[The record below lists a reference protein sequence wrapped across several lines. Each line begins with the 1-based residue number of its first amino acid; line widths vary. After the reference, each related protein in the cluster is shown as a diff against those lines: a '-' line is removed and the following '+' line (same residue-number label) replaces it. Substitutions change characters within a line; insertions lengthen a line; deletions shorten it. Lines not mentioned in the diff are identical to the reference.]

1 MHISLIFCIFAYTV
15 NHFMEDQERE
25 YLKENIHR
33 LERWETTPTVPSGR
47 CSDLTEVEKEKLIDL
62 LFARLENDRVSDVRL
77 EDGIKRMADELQRAN
92 EASARWEQRT
102 ISAEKRADAA
112 EKRAW
117 EAEKKAESYRTAMQ
131 AKIDILLSRVEQLRN
146 GDELRA
152 MTVRAE
158 KAEKAVAD
166 LLASGRTLRGQ
177 VYGTKSQRRR
187 NDDDKNDDAPRDAQS
202 EKDNMGGKDTVEAL
216 PESDKSGEG
225 PDTDSWVEDNYRSKR
240 VYREGARH
248 RTMKA
253 ARRCVHESDRDAVP
267 EGWTIVREE
276 KRFAYD
282 KTTVIVEHE
291 YIYLVVRDT
300 EGNEKVMFLPKNK
313 GEEKWTE
320 TRDGEDIAI
329 HPVAPVED
337 SLKDNGGNYI
347 ADCFP
352 HTHASS
358 GMMAQLVTD
367 HFVNNIPYYRLRR
380 YFNDNGM
387 SVSRQTFINWLY
399 EGGVELQKLIPVL
412 LDTAVRK
419 DSIINCDETWCKVR
433 VKGEYA
439 KRYIWCLVNR
449 ELKIVIYFY
458 KKGARSRDALKSIL
472 DGRYPKALQSD
483 GYNVYLYLDDAVIDT
498 EHLCCMAHARA
509 KFFYAW
515 QANKESDAGYI
526 LRIIQELYSLEG
538 HYKKLGLSPEEV
550 KKVRNG
556 GRSMELVIMLRSK
569 IDSMKSAGHPPRSE
583 LLDNAVNYMDD
594 FWKQLFAYRNDGRYT
609 IDNTLAERF
618 MRPLSG
624 ERKNSLFY
632 GSGKMAGI
640 ASVYHTLIS
649 TCRLMKV
656 SVTEYFRKVFRMIVT
671 GYDNLTSLLP
681 MNMGLAVNN
690 Y

>member
-1 MHISLIFCIFAYTV
+1 
-15 NHFMEDQERE
+15 MEDLERE
-25 YLKENIHR
+25 YLKENMRR
-33 LERWETTPTVPSGR
+33 LERWEDTPAAPSVR
-47 CSDLTEVEKEKLIDL
+47 SSDLTEVEKEKLIDM
-62 LFARLENDRVSDVRL
+62 LFANNERLMSELAGLRQDMERQSGEMRLVNERSSGFEQRALAAERRADREAVERRL
-77 EDGIKRMADELQRAN
+77 LQSKIDEL
-92 EASARWEQRT
+92 
-102 ISAEKRADAA
+102 
-112 EKRAW
+112 
-117 EAEKKAESYRTAMQ
+117 
-131 AKIDILLSRVEQLRN
+131 LSLVKELRN

-152 MTVRAE
+152 MTARAE

-187 NDDDKNDDAPRDAQS
+187 NDDDKNDDARRDAQS
-202 EKDNMGGKDTVEAL
+202 EKDNMGGRDTVEAL
-216 PESDKSGEG
+216 PESDKSGDG
-225 PDTDSWVEDNYRSKR
+225 ADTDSWVEDNYRSKR
-240 VYREGARH
+240 AYREGARH

-291 YIYLVVRDT
+291 YRYLVVRDA

-313 GEEKWTE
+313 GEEKWIE
-320 TRDGEDIAI
+320 TRNGEEIEI
-329 HPVAPVED
+329 QPVAPVED
-337 SLKDNGGNYI
+337 PLRDKGGNHI

-352 HTHASS
+352 HTHATS

-380 YFNDNGM
+380 YFKDNGM

-433 VKGEYA
+433 VKGKYA

-515 QANKESDAGYI
+515 QATREEDAEYI
-526 LRIIQELYSLEG
+526 LRIIQDLYKLEE
-538 HYKKLGLSPEEV
+538 HYQKLKLSPEEI
-550 KKVRNG
+550 KTMRNG
-556 GRSMELVIMLRSK
+556 AQVSELVIRLRSK
-569 IDSMKSAGHPPRSE
+569 IDSMKSSKHPPRSE
-583 LLDNAVNYMDD
+583 LLDKAVNYMDD

-632 GSGKMAGI
+632 GSARMAGI

-656 SVTEYFRKVFRMIVT
+656 SVTEYFQKVFRMIVT

-681 MNMGLAVNN
+681 MNIGLAVNN

>member
-1 MHISLIFCIFAYTV
+1 MHISLIFCIFAYTM
-15 NHFMEDQERE
+15 NRFMEDQERE
-25 YLKENIHR
+25 YLQENIHR
-33 LERWETTPTVPSGR
+33 LERWEDTPAAPSGR

-62 LFARLENDRVSDVRL
+62 LFANNERLMSELAGLRAEIEMLRVETR
-77 EDGIKRMADELQRAN
+77 KAN
-92 EASARWEQRT
+92 EASARWEERAM
-102 ISAEKRADAA
+102 SAEKRADAA
-112 EKRAW
+112 EK
-117 EAEKKAESYRTAMQ
+117 KAESDRAAMQ
-131 AKIDILLSRVEQLRN
+131 DKIDRLLTLVEQLRN

-152 MTVRAE
+152 MTARAE
-158 KAEKAVAD
+158 KAEKTVAD
-166 LLASGRTLRGQ
+166 LIASGRTLRGQ

-187 NDDDKNDDAPRDAQS
+187 NDGDGNDDAPRDAQS
-202 EKDNMGGKDTVEAL
+202 EKDSMGGKDTVKAL

-240 VYREGARH
+240 AYREGARH

-253 ARRCVHESDRDAVP
+253 SRRCVHESDRDAIP
-267 EGWTIVREE
+267 EGWTLVREE
-276 KRFAYD
+276 RRFAYD
-282 KTTVIVEHE
+282 KMTVIVEHE
-291 YIYLVVRDT
+291 YRYLVVRDSD
-300 EGNEKVMFLPKNK
+300 GNEKVMFLPKNK
-313 GEEKWTE
+313 GEERWVE
-320 TRDGEDIAI
+320 SRDGEDVEIQ
-329 HPVAPVED
+329 PVAPVED
-337 SLKDNGGNYI
+337 PLKDKEGNYI

-352 HTHASS
+352 RTHATS

-433 VKGEYA
+433 VNGEYR
-439 KRYIWCLVNR
+439 KRYTWCLVNR
-449 ELKIVIYFY
+449 ELKTVIYFY

-515 QANKESDAGYI
+515 QANKEADAGYI

-538 HYKKLGLSPEEV
+538 HYKKLGIGPEEV
-550 KKVRNG
+550 KKMRNG
-556 GRSMELVIMLRSK
+556 GRSMELIIMLRSK

-583 LLDNAVNYMDD
+583 LLDKAVNYMDD

-618 MRPLSG
+618 MRPLAG

-671 GYDNLTSLLP
+671 GYDNLTNLLP